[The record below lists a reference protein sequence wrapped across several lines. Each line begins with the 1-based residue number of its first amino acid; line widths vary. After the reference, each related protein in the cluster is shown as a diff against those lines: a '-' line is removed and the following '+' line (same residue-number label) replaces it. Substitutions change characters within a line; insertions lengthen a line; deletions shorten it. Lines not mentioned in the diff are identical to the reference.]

1 MKQEMYVIATRGKG
15 NKEIYLAVDES
26 KESKTNPYK
35 VYFKWTE
42 NIDEAIATF
51 TYSEIEETAKVHFKN
66 YTKWY
71 IKSYNASFSDGFV
84 KCFDYY
90 MKGCN

>member
-1 MKQEMYVIATRGKG
+1 MKQEMYVIATKGKG

-35 VYFKWTE
+35 IYFKWTE
-42 NIDEAIATF
+42 NIDEAYASF
-51 TYSEIEETAKVHFKN
+51 TYTDTETTAINHFKN

-71 IKSYNASFSDGFV
+71 IKSYMATFN
-84 KCFDYY
+84 
-90 MKGCN
+90 